1 MRPANHPKWSFP
13 WREDSRTF
21 VCMLTDSEAPFG
33 WQTTVG
39 LYGCDCRQ
47 MMSVEQ
53 IERFVIG
60 LCDDVLLMRRR
71 GAPVIEQFNG
81 DEFSAAGNSGKGFS
95 VVQLFET
102 SSLVGHFS
110 CERRTGH
117 IDVFSC
123 NEYDSNAI
131 AAFSTDFFAAT
142 VSASSVVA
150 RH

>member
-1 MRPANHPKWSFP
+1 
-13 WREDSRTF
+13 
-21 VCMLTDSEAPFG
+21 MLTDSPAPFG
-33 WQTTVG
+33 WKTTVG
-39 LYGCDCRQ
+39 LYGCDCRL

-71 GAPVIEQFNG
+71 GAPVIERFDG
-81 DEFSAAGNSGKGFS
+81 DELAGTGFSGTGSSGKGFS

-110 CERRTGH
+110 CERRTAH

-123 NEYDSNAI
+123 KEYDSNAV
-131 AAFSTDFFAAT
+131 AAYSTEFFAAT